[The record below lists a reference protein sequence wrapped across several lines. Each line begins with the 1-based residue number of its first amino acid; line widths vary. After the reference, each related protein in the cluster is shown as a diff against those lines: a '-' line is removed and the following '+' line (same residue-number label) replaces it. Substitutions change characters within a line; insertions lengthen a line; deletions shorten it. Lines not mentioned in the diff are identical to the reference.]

1 MTTFILTLDVG
12 LLITFFC
19 VGSPLVAYHLYHKL
33 QGITTQRF
41 KSRARIGVMVLTCIA
56 LIAVLSLVLFTIHP
70 PSSKFAISFFMLL
83 FLVSQVIFQWAF
95 VFQWWV
101 SPLPPPP
108 VWRRLRIFSLLC
120 FVIAI
125 GAISLMLIDSL
136 VGFLR

>member
-1 MTTFILTLDVG
+1 M
-12 LLITFFC
+12 
-19 VGSPLVAYHLYHKL
+19 

-41 KSRARIGVMVLTCIA
+41 KSRARIGVMVLTYIA

-70 PSSKFAISFFMLL
+70 PSSHFAISFFMLL

-95 VFQWWV
+95 TFQWWV

-108 VWRRLRIFSLLC
+108 VWRRLRLFSLWF

-125 GAISLMLIDSL
+125 GVFSFLMIDSL
-136 VGFLR
+136 VDILR